1 MTRIPELLLPALAA
15 LLLAAPARS
24 QSADPR
30 AVDVALGALDAIER
44 SWAIEAYDAADRVRT
59 AINLRGGSAN
69 VTGNLVVD
77 RRARR
82 WRLDT
87 GGGVGPL
94 TFAVAGGAATLY
106 VPSLG
111 QFATRP
117 AGALSPTG
125 IGFSP
130 KAELAAARA
139 RLTRGYEF
147 LVHVGVETVDG
158 ASTDRIRDTPAPGVT
173 VDYWIDRETSLPR
186 RVLVAEGER
195 ETRVELRYGAGPRPT
210 EVVVATAGRGASGA
224 TLSPAYDTAGR
235 VKLLHAAIRPPSGP
249 RFTADLRLDWN
260 PRLASGFFAFAP
272 PSGAERVPFQQL
284 VTGVLFSAAGQLGG
298 LLPLV
303 TGGR

>member
-1 MTRIPELLLPALAA
+1 MIRTPELLPALVA
-15 LLLAAPARS
+15 LVVAAAPARS
-24 QSADPR
+24 QSVDPR
-30 AVDVALGALDAIER
+30 AVDVALGALEAIER
-44 SWAIEAYDAADRVRT
+44 TWAIEAYDGSDRVRT

-87 GGGVGPL
+87 AGGVGPL
-94 TFAVAGGAATLY
+94 TLAVAGGTATLY

-130 KAELAAARA
+130 KAELAATRA
-139 RLTRGYEF
+139 RLTRGYDV
-147 LVHVGVETVDG
+147 LVHLGVETVDG
-158 ASTDRIRDTPAPGVT
+158 ASTDRIRDTPGPGVT
-173 VDYWIDRETSLPR
+173 VDYWIDRETSLPQ

-195 ETRVELRYGAGPRPT
+195 EMRVELRYGAGPRPT
-210 EVVVATAGRGASGA
+210 EIVVTTADGGASRA
-224 TLSPAYDTAGR
+224 TLSPAYDSAGR

-249 RFTADLRLDWN
+249 SFTADLRLDWT
-260 PRLASGFFAFAP
+260 PRVASEFFAFAP
-272 PSGAERVPFQQL
+272 PNGAERVSFQQL

-298 LLPLV
+298 LLSLL